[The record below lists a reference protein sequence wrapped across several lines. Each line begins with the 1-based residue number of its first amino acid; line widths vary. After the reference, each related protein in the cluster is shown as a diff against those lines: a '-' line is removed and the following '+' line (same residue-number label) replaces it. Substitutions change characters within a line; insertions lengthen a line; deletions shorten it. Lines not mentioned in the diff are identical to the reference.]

1 VPRDR
6 AGTHLPPIA
15 VKRQRRLTGVDEVVL
30 SFVCERADHRGDLS
44 TLRGDLR
51 RDGERGDDLADH
63 RQGDA
68 RRCSRG
74 RPGHW
79 TACTQ
84 RSSSMRVPPADV
96 VAGRVAV
103 LVMPEVL
110 GHLLVER
117 GLQDR
122 LGQLLEQP
130 IRPGQGQALLPS
142 STDIS
147 TAACCPADPGTGSSF
162 FVMSSSA
169 VIERHLPRQTRRLSA
184 SGHKHRSG
192 RRPPGVLER
201 LQRPSLAMPGR
212 AAVVA
217 PWTAVSCAWLVRGR
231 SELRCWGPGT
241 AVLRLVW

>member
-1 VPRDR
+1 MTSTATRPATTSAGGTRGKTVLTQNTGHVEFDVPRDR

-84 RSSSMRVPPADV
+84 RSSSMR
-96 VAGRVAV
+96 
-103 LVMPEVL
+103 
-110 GHLLVER
+110 
-117 GLQDR
+117 
-122 LGQLLEQP
+122 
-130 IRPGQGQALLPS
+130 
-142 STDIS
+142 
-147 TAACCPADPGTGSSF
+147 
-162 FVMSSSA
+162 
-169 VIERHLPRQTRRLSA
+169 
-184 SGHKHRSG
+184 
-192 RRPPGVLER
+192 
-201 LQRPSLAMPGR
+201 
-212 AAVVA
+212 
-217 PWTAVSCAWLVRGR
+217 WW
-231 SELRCWGPGT
+231 
-241 AVLRLVW
+241 